1 MGREWYLRYLFWNWW
16 TPCRPASQG
25 VMVLPSGW
33 WQKRFIQRSNFIRIG
48 MTARA
53 VDDIRSRTAV
63 LKVGLHL
70 QNHLSIVFDSR
81 PEVLERHARMSFS
94 NNGTIFFICR
104 SRTQITF
111 HVAGCNECTTMA
123 ANAVSQ
129 YLYTFGKDL
138 QAEHN
143 QTLIKRLTFN
153 RFEDK
158 SLQCIIRNVLG
169 ILRPDPLY

>member
-1 MGREWYLRYLFWNWW
+1 
-16 TPCRPASQG
+16 
-25 VMVLPSGW
+25 
-33 WQKRFIQRSNFIRIG
+33 

-53 VDDIRSRTAV
+53 VDDIRSRKAV

-81 PEVLERHARMSFS
+81 SEVLERYARMSFS